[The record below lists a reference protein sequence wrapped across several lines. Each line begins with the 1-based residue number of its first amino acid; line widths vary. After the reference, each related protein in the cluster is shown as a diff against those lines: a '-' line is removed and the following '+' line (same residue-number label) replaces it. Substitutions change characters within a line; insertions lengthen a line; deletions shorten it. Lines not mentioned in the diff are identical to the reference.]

1 MRILAF
7 CTIAALG
14 GALAL
19 NAAESAVSAQA
30 QAQAQDDAAAGIIA
44 AQIRRQGFTCDK
56 PKKAENKGL
65 AAGSDLRIWVLDCG
79 NASYRVQLVPNMAA
93 KVEKLD

>member
-19 NAAESAVSAQA
+19 NAAESAVSAK
-30 QAQAQDDAAAGIIA
+30 AQAQDDAAAGIIA

-65 AAGSDLRIWVLDCG
+65 AAGSDLRVWVLDCG

>member
-1 MRILAF
+1 MRVLAF

-30 QAQAQDDAAAGIIA
+30 QAQDDAAAGIIA
-44 AQIRRQGFTCDK
+44 AQIRRQGFTCDEAK
-56 PKKAENKGL
+56 SAKRDPEA
-65 AAGSDLRIWVLDCG
+65 SRPDLPVWHLDCG
-79 NASYRVQLVPNMAA
+79 NANYRVQLVPNMAA